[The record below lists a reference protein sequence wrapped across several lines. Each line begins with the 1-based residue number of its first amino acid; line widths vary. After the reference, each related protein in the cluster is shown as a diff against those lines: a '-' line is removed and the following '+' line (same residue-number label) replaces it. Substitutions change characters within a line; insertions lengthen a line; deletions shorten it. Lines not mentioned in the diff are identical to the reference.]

1 MSIPQLPLNLYTAR
15 FYPSTEWDNN
25 RSAVDKGSM
34 RAFPISFNYEIT
46 AYIVK
51 TYVPNDLS
59 ISFLFFLLH
68 GVLLFQ
74 MIVKLI

>member
-1 MSIPQLPLNLYTAR
+1 
-15 FYPSTEWDNN
+15 
-25 RSAVDKGSM
+25 M

-51 TYVPNDLS
+51 TYVPNGLS
-59 ISFLFFLLH
+59 ISFLFLLLH

-74 MIVKLI
+74 MTVKLI